1 MRSKRNK
8 PKKFVG
14 GGMIALQAGL
24 AGVQYLHGMSQRNK
38 AQAEYEKIKSAAPSL
53 DTPSQYYE
61 NYKNAY
67 DTALAQMETDAINRA
82 YATSLSAL
90 QSSGGRAVVG
100 GLGAINQQRTNAQ
113 NQMLQQ
119 ERAMRLAAGQ
129 DLARAEENEQARR
142 IEQSRLDMA
151 QADASFQ
158 AGTQNMGRAVSGAAE
173 NIAYTMLANQMYGVG
188 EEGEGAGAKIPEWAK
203 KAYQGASRKI
213 GDAASAR
220 KTRRINNKLGLN
232 DLKPDWASQYT
243 GTYDDRGF
251 ETGGMMTSGAFNHD
265 TNPIDIVHNGEKI
278 GEATGN
284 EVILNPEQQKAIAN
298 QSTYARK
305 LFKQFAKNAKKK

>member
-38 AQAEYEKIKSAAPSL
+38 AQTEYEKIKSVAPSL

-82 YATSLSAL
+82 YTTSLSAL

-113 NQMLQQ
+113 NQMMQQ
-119 ERAMRLAAGQ
+119 ERQMRLMAGR
-129 DLARAEENEQARR
+129 DLAGAEENELSRKT
-142 IEQSRLDMA
+142 EQSRLDMA

-173 NIAYTMLANQMYGVG
+173 NIAYTMLAQDMYGTG
-188 EEGEGAGAKIPEWAK
+188 GGKDRKDNNTGTEAPYDERDFEPGGSQYGSGLKINLPNWAK
-203 KAYQGASRKI
+203 KAYSK
-213 GDAASAR
+213 
-220 KTRRINNKLGLN
+220 
-232 DLKPDWASQYT
+232 Y
-243 GTYDDRGF
+243 F
-251 ETGGMMTSGAFNHD
+251 ETGGMVTPGEFSHKS
-265 TNPIDIVHNGEKI
+265 NPIDIVKDGEKI

-284 EVILNPEQQKAIAN
+284 EVILNPEQQRQIAN
-298 QSTYARK
+298 QSDYARK

>member
-1 MRSKRNK
+1 
-8 PKKFVG
+8 
-14 GGMIALQAGL
+14 MIALQAGL

-38 AQAEYEKIKSAAPSL
+38 AQTEYEKIKSVAPSL

-82 YATSLSAL
+82 YTTSLSAL

-113 NQMLQQ
+113 NQMLQE
-119 ERAMRLAAGQ
+119 ERQMRLAAGQ
-129 DLARAEENEQARR
+129 DLARAEEAELSRR
-142 IEQSRLDMA
+142 LEQSRLDMA

-158 AGTQNMGRAVSGAAE
+158 AGTQNMGRAVTGAAE
-173 NIAYTMLANQMYGVG
+173 NIAYTMLAQDMYGTDKKPKEQKTNSGTETVYDERDFEPG
-188 EEGEGAGAKIPEWAK
+188 GSQYNRGLNVNLPNWAK
-203 KAYQGASRKI
+203 KAYRK
-213 GDAASAR
+213 
-220 KTRRINNKLGLN
+220 L
-232 DLKPDWASQYT
+232 
-243 GTYDDRGF
+243 F
-251 ETGGMMTSGAFNHD
+251 ETGGMVTPGEFSHKS
-265 TNPIDIVHNGEKI
+265 NPIDIVKDGEKI

-284 EVILNPEQQKAIAN
+284 EVILNPKQQREIAN
-298 QSTYARK
+298 QSDYARK